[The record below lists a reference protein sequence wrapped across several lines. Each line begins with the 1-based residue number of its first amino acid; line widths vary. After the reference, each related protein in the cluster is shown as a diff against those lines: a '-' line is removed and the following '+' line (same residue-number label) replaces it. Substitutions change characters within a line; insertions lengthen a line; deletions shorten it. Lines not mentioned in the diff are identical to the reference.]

1 MDFLKSK
8 VWTRSAKENIHFKFS
23 RLGLERLHYWKL
35 KSLIP
40 DLVLPTRYFMGL
52 RFRRTPIGIPIL
64 TLTPC
69 DNQNLLPGKHL
80 KEFIRL
86 NEKIRQNP
94 LQDAFF
100 PKWKLNFDTHK
111 FGVISRSKL
120 KKIALDFH
128 RVIEVTKHL
137 ADEEKLIFDIHSE
150 NIIITF
156 PDFSLKIFDYHV
168 FDEHLYEPSKENPS
182 PEIDHIN
189 TIREFV
195 RSFELG

>member
-1 MDFLKSK
+1 MEFLESK
-8 VWTRSAKENIHFKFS
+8 VWTRSSKENIRFKFA

-52 RFRRTPIGIPIL
+52 RARTTPFGTPIL

-111 FGVISRSKL
+111 FGVVSRSKL
-120 KKIALDFH
+120 KKSLW
-128 RVIEVTKHL
+128 
-137 ADEEKLIFDIHSE
+137 IFI
-150 NIIITF
+150 
-156 PDFSLKIFDYHV
+156 V
-168 FDEHLYEPSKENPS
+168 
-182 PEIDHIN
+182 
-189 TIREFV
+189 
-195 RSFELG
+195 